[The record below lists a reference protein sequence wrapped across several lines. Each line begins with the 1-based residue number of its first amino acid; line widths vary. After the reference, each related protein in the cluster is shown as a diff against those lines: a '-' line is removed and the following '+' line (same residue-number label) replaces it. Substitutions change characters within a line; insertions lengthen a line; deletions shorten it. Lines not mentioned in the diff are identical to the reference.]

1 MRVLGIDYGS
11 ARVGIALGDTESRV
25 ASPWT
30 VLRYKNEEQ
39 LISDIR
45 DIVKSESVELVV
57 IGVPHLLSD
66 TSVETKQARSILDF
80 VERLKSSDLPIET
93 IDESL
98 TSRIAERQM
107 IERGERGKRDDLA
120 AAAILQGWLEK
131 HLPPTP
137 LP

>member
-11 ARVGIALGDTESRV
+11 ARVGIALGDTDSRV

-30 VLRYKNEEQ
+30 VLQNKHEDQ
-39 LISDIR
+39 LILDIQ
-45 DIVKSESVELVV
+45 DIVKNESVELIV

-80 VERLKSSDLPIET
+80 VERLKASHLSVET

-120 AAAILQGWLEK
+120 ATAILQGWLDRQSMSQ
-131 HLPPTP
+131 
-137 LP
+137 